1 MKSKKK
7 ENRNIYA
14 NQLSSSSIGCKG
26 NMQMKRTKG
35 KGAGARERE
44 REWKKHTYNLTLAVT
59 DVAQSFIPAS
69 KGGHFR
75 EYFHSLLL
83 IV

>member
-1 MKSKKK
+1 MKRKKK
-7 ENRNIYA
+7 ENRKIYMLTSYQVPLLDA
-14 NQLSSSSIGCKG
+14 KATCKW
-26 NMQMKRTKG
+26 NEQKQFRHQ
-35 KGAGARERE
+35 RE
-44 REWKKHTYNLTLAVT
+44 REWKKPTYKLTLAVT

-69 KGGHFR
+69 KGGNFR

>member
-1 MKSKKK
+1 MDEQK
-7 ENRNIYA
+7 EQA
-14 NQLSSSSIGCKG
+14 PEG
-26 NMQMKRTKG
+26 
-35 KGAGARERE
+35 ERE
-44 REWKKHTYNLTLAVT
+44 KKHSYKLTLAVT

-75 EYFHSLLL
+75 VYVHSLLL